1 MIFFSLK
8 PIRFQK
14 PYRFVFIL
22 LLSLKTIAQI
32 PAGSW
37 RFHTDFSSAKGV
49 EIVQNKVF
57 CFTTNGIFYFDK
69 IENKSFSLTKLD
81 GLSDSEIAQI
91 RYAKDSQILIIA
103 YRNGNLDFV
112 EFKNEILEKIQNI
125 DFIKNTQSIQSSK
138 VINQIEI
145 RNSMAYLAADFG
157 LIEFDLNKLEIRN
170 TLQTPNVQGVAFA
183 RDSIFINTNNGILG
197 TRFASNNNIQFIGN
211 WRKVI
216 DNQLFKPT
224 IFPQNTLIK
233 APVEL
238 EMDENNKTWIADGLN
253 GLISNFEGNFKTYN
267 PNGIV
272 GAVEKLYS
280 QKNRIYAIGERFNY
294 FENNTWNLSNQNP
307 NLSDEIID
315 KFGLRWQISNRGV
328 VVIDDKTNRNRQF
341 SAGRGAGNLP
351 NSIVNSITQDR
362 EGLIWIGTND
372 GVAVIPTSSNIL
384 TNSTEAYTP
393 VYQRRR
399 LLLQENVFKIAVDGG
414 NRKWIGTRN
423 GLFLFNTTADELI
436 EHFTIENTPIPSNLI
451 QNIAIEP
458 QSGEIFVLTDK
469 GLISYRS
476 DATEPAES
484 FDAVKIF
491 PNPVR
496 PNFSGV
502 LTITG
507 LMENSTI
514 KITDSAGRL
523 MHQAQSNGGTATWDL
538 TYQGKAAQT
547 GIYLIFSISE
557 DGLEKF
563 VGKVAVVR

>member
-1 MIFFSLK
+1 
-8 PIRFQK
+8 
-14 PYRFVFIL
+14 
-22 LLSLKTIAQI
+22 
-32 PAGSW
+32 
-37 RFHTDFSSAKGV
+37 
-49 EIVQNKVF
+49 
-57 CFTTNGIFYFDK
+57 
-69 IENKSFSLTKLD
+69 
-81 GLSDSEIAQI
+81 
-91 RYAKDSQILIIA
+91 
-103 YRNGNLDFV
+103 
-112 EFKNEILEKIQNI
+112 
-125 DFIKNTQSIQSSK
+125 
-138 VINQIEI
+138 
-145 RNSMAYLAADFG
+145 
-157 LIEFDLNKLEIRN
+157 
-170 TLQTPNVQGVAFA
+170 
-183 RDSIFINTNNGILG
+183 
-197 TRFASNNNIQFIGN
+197 
-211 WRKVI
+211 
-216 DNQLFKPT
+216 
-224 IFPQNTLIK
+224 
-233 APVEL
+233 
-238 EMDENNKTWIADGLN
+238 
-253 GLISNFEGNFKTYN
+253 
-267 PNGIV
+267 
-272 GAVEKLYS
+272 
-280 QKNRIYAIGERFNY
+280 
-294 FENNTWNLSNQNP
+294 
-307 NLSDEIID
+307 
-315 KFGLRWQISNRGV
+315 
-328 VVIDDKTNRNRQF
+328 
-341 SAGRGAGNLP
+341 
-351 NSIVNSITQDR
+351 
-362 EGLIWIGTND
+362 
-372 GVAVIPTSSNIL
+372 VIPTSSNIL